1 MTAGPSLAEI
11 ACHVEAVGGIKLGA
25 STGRLIQ
32 VQVSAAGGG
41 GGGEVGEYDIV
52 YSLPSEGR
60 YRMWIRVHGRDV
72 QDSPF
77 QVTRATCLC
86 GSTRGTAQVTCL
98 PEEDSSRRTVRSYS
112 ASLPR
117 PSSR

>member
-1 MTAGPSLAEI
+1 M
-11 ACHVEAVGGIKLGA
+11 
-25 STGRLIQ
+25 Q

-77 QVTRATCLC
+77 QVTRGTWLC
-86 GSTRGTAQVTCL
+86 GSRLSTAQVTCL
-98 PEEDSSRRTVRSYS
+98 PENDSSRRTVRSYS